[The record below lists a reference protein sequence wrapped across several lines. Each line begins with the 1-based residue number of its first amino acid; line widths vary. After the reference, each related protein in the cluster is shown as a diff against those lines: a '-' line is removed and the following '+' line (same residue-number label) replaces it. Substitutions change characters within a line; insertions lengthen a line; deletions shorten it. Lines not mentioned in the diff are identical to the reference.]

1 MMNDFN
7 IMLFTIIVLIFSAI
21 IHEYMHGWAANQMGD
36 PTARLAGR
44 LTLNPLAHIDP
55 FGSVFL
61 PLLLILSKVG
71 FVFGWAK
78 PVPFNPY
85 NLRDQKYGPAKVAA
99 AGPLANLAVAA
110 GLGVLV
116 RLLRFYPAWT
126 VRFPLLIPLLTTAVF
141 INVLLAVFNLVPIP
155 PMDGSKVIMPF
166 LPYSWQMRLASL
178 ERHGMIL
185 VLLFIMF
192 GFSLIIPVINFL
204 TSLFVGWS

>member
-1 MMNDFN
+1 
-7 IMLFTIIVLIFSAI
+7 MLFSVIVLIFSAI
-21 IHEYMHGWAANQMGD
+21 IHEYMHGWVANQLGD

-55 FGSVFL
+55 FGSIFL
-61 PLLLILSKVG
+61 PLILILSKVG

-99 AGPLANLAVAA
+99 AGPLANLVVAA
-110 GLGVLV
+110 VFGLLV
-116 RLLRFYPAWT
+116 RLLRAHPLWLANL
-126 VRFPLLIPLLTTAVF
+126 PLLIPLLEVIVF

-155 PMDGSKVIMPF
+155 PMDGSKIIMPF
-166 LPYSWQMRLASL
+166 LPYSWQLRFIQL
-178 ERHGMIL
+178 EKHGMLL

-192 GFSLIIPVINFL
+192 GFSLIIPIINFL
-204 TSLFVGWS
+204 TRLFIG

>member
-1 MMNDFN
+1 MTSDFN
-7 IMLFTIIVLIFSAI
+7 IMLFSVIVLIFSAI
-21 IHEYMHGWAANQMGD
+21 IHEYMHGWAANQLGD

-55 FGSVFL
+55 FGSIFL
-61 PLLLILSKVG
+61 PLILILSKVG

-99 AGPLANLAVAA
+99 AGPLANLVVAA
-110 GLGVLV
+110 VFGLLV
-116 RLLRFYPAWT
+116 RLLRAHPLWLANL
-126 VRFPLLIPLLTTAVF
+126 PLLIPLLEVIVF

-155 PMDGSKVIMPF
+155 PMDGSKIIMPF
-166 LPYSWQMRLASL
+166 LPYSWQLRFIQL
-178 ERHGMIL
+178 EKHGMLL

-192 GFSLIIPVINFL
+192 GFSLIIPIINFL
-204 TSLFVGWS
+204 TRLFIG